1 MIARCFRIV
10 RIAGLALATVALAAS
25 PALAADDDAGSA
37 PAAQAPKMIS
47 LAPPSGSGPVVVVVS
62 GDTGTGNYE
71 YFASDVARL
80 GYSTVLVDGKDVY
93 GRGIEGGA
101 VLRRIIAEALAA
113 PTARP
118 GKVVVIGFSLGGG
131 ASLVYATA
139 MQRSVAGVI
148 VFYPLT
154 RVPVT
159 PQRLAERMRVP
170 VLMFAGGADHY
181 HDCCLIET
189 AHAIEAAA
197 SEAKAPFELVV
208 YPDADHGFS
217 IHGRGYRAADMT
229 DAWKRTRDR
238 LAQLSPLS

>member
-1 MIARCFRIV
+1 MMLIRCFRIV
-10 RIAGLALATVALAAS
+10 RIAGLALAAGALAAS
-25 PALAADDDAGSA
+25 PAHAADDDAGSA
-37 PAAQAPKMIS
+37 PAVQAPKMIS
-47 LAPPSGSGPVVVVVS
+47 FAPPSGSGPVVVVLS

-80 GYSTVLVDGKDVY
+80 GYSTVLVDGKDVF
-93 GRGIEGGA
+93 GRAIEGGA

-113 PTARP
+113 PTAKP
-118 GKVVVIGFSLGGG
+118 GNIGFSLGGG

-159 PQRLAERMRVP
+159 PQRLAERIRVP

-197 SEAKAPFELVV
+197 AEAKAPFELVV